1 MRFVVG
7 KADEIPPGS
16 RKIVRVAGRSIGVF
30 NVAGEYHA
38 IRNRCPHQGAPLCEG
53 KLWGALKSD
62 APGVFE
68 YNGTK
73 DIIAC
78 IQHGWEFSVRT
89 GQSWCDP
96 KRLRVRAYQVDVQE
110 PEAVGADTPAAQMDT
125 VKNPLIVTANP
136 RSTDPTAPLGTRS
149 ERTGEPEPAEA
160 IAEAEEPPAPGMVK
174 GPYAV
179 ETFPVTVEGGYLYLV
194 IDVVDVAASQLSRRE
209 LHPTR

>member
-7 KADEIPPGS
+7 KAEEIPPGS

-30 NVAGEYHA
+30 NVAGEFYA

-62 APGVFE
+62 VPGSFQ
-68 YNGTK
+68 YNATK

-96 KRLRVRAYQVDVQE
+96 KRLRVRSYQVDVQNPDAIE
-110 PEAVGADTPAAQMDT
+110 PDMPAATTDT
-125 VKNPLIVTANP
+125 VKNRMIVTANP
-136 RSTDPTAPLGTRS
+136 PPPDPTEVLGTRA
-149 ERTGEPEPAEA
+149 ERTGEADTPAEDP
-160 IAEAEEPPAPGMVK
+160 EAPAPGMVK

-194 IDVVDVAASQLSRRE
+194 VDVVDVAASPPSRNEIRA
-209 LHPTR
+209 TS